1 MKKQLILGALL
12 ATALLGSGSVW
23 SETADDVDCS
33 GCITGDEI
41 AKKAITN
48 SKIKSGAVSNSKIKN
63 NAVSSSKIK
72 NNAVSTDK
80 IKDGAVTPGK
90 LSDEVGAVI
99 NDNALRIEA
108 LEYYENNSPPVLEL
122 NITPINAIVGETVS
136 INGELNDIVEF
147 SFRRFDTDEIYVL
160 EFPNDGTRTVR
171 AQLLSIPLPHLK
183 YSFAV
188 NGFEG
193 AMDQSFEARTS
204 AFQGYTEQS
213 QTLYD
218 SIWILVGP
226 ETLLTITWMRSLDFV
241 YGGPLPSNATKSEI
255 ESAMSGSLDYLP
267 YLEIR
272 PAI

>member
-1 MKKQLILGALL
+1 MKKQLIFSALL
-12 ATALLGSGSVW
+12 ATALLGSASVW
-23 SETADDVDCS
+23 AETADDVDCN
-33 GCITGDEI
+33 GCVTGNEI
-41 AKKAITN
+41 AKQTITQ
-48 SKIKSGAVSNSKIKN
+48 KN
-63 NAVSSSKIK
+63 IAKGSIGEYKIK

-80 IKDGAVTPGK
+80 IKDGAVTADK
-90 LSDEVGAVI
+90 LSDELGAVI

-160 EFPNDGTRTVR
+160 EFPNNGTQIVQ
-171 AQLLSIPLPHLK
+171 AQLLSIPSLPHWK

-193 AMDQSFEARTS
+193 AMNQFFALS
-204 AFQGYTEQS
+204 AFPGYTEQS
-213 QTLYD
+213 QNIFD
-218 SIWILVGP
+218 SIYILVGP
-226 ETLLTITWMRSLDFV
+226 ETALTITWRTDQRFAP
-241 YGGPLPSNATKSEI
+241 GGPLPSNATKSEI